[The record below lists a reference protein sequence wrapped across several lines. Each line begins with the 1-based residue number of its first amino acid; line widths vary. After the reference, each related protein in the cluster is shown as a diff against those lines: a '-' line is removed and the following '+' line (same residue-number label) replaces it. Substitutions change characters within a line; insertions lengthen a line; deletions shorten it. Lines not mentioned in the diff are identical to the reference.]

1 MVVKEFPLYIDCTG
15 PFNKDDY
22 QLEYLFSNYWG
33 EWQGE
38 YTKYISED
46 WFYDCAEDYFLE
58 YVPEEGGWL
67 GGRYSVV
74 YMNDALRTPGW
85 HKKYGMVEGGRF
97 TFSSEKQRFISTS
110 FDYAGNVSALMIESG
125 DSFQECIDLT
135 IDTKTLGIGE
145 TATLKNVAE
154 NDVFTPIVRWTG
166 V

>member
-67 GGRYSVV
+67 G
-74 YMNDALRTPGW
+74 RTLLCRL
-85 HKKYGMVEGGRF
+85 YER
-97 TFSSEKQRFISTS
+97 
-110 FDYAGNVSALMIESG
+110 
-125 DSFQECIDLT
+125 CLT
-135 IDTKTLGIGE
+135 HTWL
-145 TATLKNVAE
+145 A
-154 NDVFTPIVRWTG
+154 
-166 V
+166 